1 MLKNECGS
9 NDGIIVSKFLEGVE
23 YNVPRDISLELANVF
38 IEHMKCAEEVKQV
51 IPKVN
56 PVEIRETKVIE
67 PVEIKEDAKVEVKK
81 SNKSNK
87 QTKKKK

>member
-1 MLKNECGS
+1 MLKNEVGS
-9 NDGIIVSKFLEGVE
+9 NDGITVSKFLAGVE

-38 IEHMKCAEEVKQV
+38 LEHLKCAEEVKLV

-56 PVEIRETKVIE
+56 PVEKRETKV
-67 PVEIKEDAKVEVKK
+67 VKP
-81 SNKSNK
+81 NK